1 MYVYIYTNE
10 KWLKKGDERLVFRE
24 NETIRERKK
33 KLTYGGTNDHKERS
47 SLFLLVCF
55 QRNNIVNLFRT
66 MFAHKV
72 ENDSV
77 KHLLHFFQTYLPFH
91 VFPYSPVEFQR
102 ASNGAI
108 QPLRNSPPIAAP
120 LFAIFASTMNI
131 RKLSKWDAI
140 RMQMK
145 RKVKRTHIIECHAMK
160 LGVHIYQPLA
170 LCPPF

>member
-1 MYVYIYTNE
+1 MTT
-10 KWLKKGDERLVFRE
+10 KKDPL
-24 NETIRERKK
+24 
-33 KLTYGGTNDHKERS
+33 
-47 SLFLLVCF
+47 SLSLLVCF

-131 RKLSKWDAI
+131 RKLSK
-140 RMQMK
+140 
-145 RKVKRTHIIECHAMK
+145 
-160 LGVHIYQPLA
+160 
-170 LCPPF
+170 